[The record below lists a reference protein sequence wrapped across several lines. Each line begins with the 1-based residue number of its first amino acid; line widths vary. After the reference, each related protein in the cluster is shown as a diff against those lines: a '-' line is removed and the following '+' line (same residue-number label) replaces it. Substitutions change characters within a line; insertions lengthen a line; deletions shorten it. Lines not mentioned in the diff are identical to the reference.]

1 MKNHHANKHVTDRSS
16 AQSPACRLTS
26 ITLVIVIVGEVQR
39 IVGPCGINDD
49 GGAGGQGI
57 GQDRIG
63 LNRVRGSD
71 ERAVVQ
77 DNALCLAIILRIILA
92 ATGQEAGSRQP
103 QEQTR

>member
-1 MKNHHANKHVTDRSS
+1 MKTHHANKHVTYRSS
-16 AQSPACRLTS
+16 AQSPACRLAS

-57 GQDRIG
+57 GLNRVR
-63 LNRVRGSD
+63 LNRVRGSG

-77 DNALCLAIILRIILA
+77 DNALSLAIILRIILA
-92 ATGQEAGSRQP
+92 ATGQETGNRQP